1 MKCPKCG
8 QEVQGKFCSFCGTLL
23 PQEGSPE
30 YRPEVPLQGEV
41 KKEPPS
47 FIPERGQPPIQPF
60 AGTQTQPGNGQWN
73 ENGGVPPVQRQAGD
87 PSPLWQPDQL
97 PKEKKKTAFIVI
109 IIIAATLVVVLGI
122 ILMVILSQN
131 MRKLLE
137 NPDIAAN
144 SQVSSSQSTSEDNPV
159 LSGQIQVVNGTFS
172 ITAQELVDGI
182 NHMVSLEYPLI
193 GELQKEEGQGEIRY
207 TNTISQELQ
216 IIISCDPQ
224 TGNVRS
230 VGFQDSQYTEE
241 NYSWIYYAYLM
252 QMLDFTIDDQIYEE
266 LTDDLVYGAG
276 GTYEVYYQQR
286 GQIAYGCYYD
296 DDILYLS
303 ITPADGIPVEP
314 AFY

>member
-8 QEVQGKFCSFCGTLL
+8 QEVQGRFCSFCGTPL

-30 YRPEVPLQGEV
+30 YRPEAPPQGEM

-47 FIPERGQPPIQPF
+47 FIPERGQSPIQT
-60 AGTQTQPGNGQWN
+60 AGGTQLQTGNGQWN
-73 ENGGVPPVQRQAGD
+73 ENGGVPPFQSQTGV
-87 PSPLWQPDQL
+87 PSPLWQPSQL

-109 IIIAATLVVVLGI
+109 IVVAATLVVVLGI
-122 ILMVILSQN
+122 ILTVRLSQN
-131 MRKLLE
+131 MRNL
-137 NPDIAAN
+137 DTAAS
-144 SQVSSSQSTSEDNPV
+144 SQVSPSQPASEDDPV

-182 NHMVSLEYPLI
+182 NHMVPLEYPLI

-230 VGFQDSQYTEE
+230 IGFQDSQYTEE

-252 QMLDFTIDDQIYEE
+252 QMLDPSIDDQIYEE

-286 GQIAYGCYYD
+286 GQTAYGCYYD

-303 ITPADGIPVEP
+303 ITPADGVPVEP